1 MLDDATCFLPQ
12 WANILVRLESRVQ
25 AGKQLVSDADL
36 LLERIEEGIVAHGGD
51 LGGWTRREA
60 GRLQLFDGRVTLTA
74 RLADEQPHEMAV
86 HTHLLATL
94 HDHDDEV
101 LDACVMG
108 FGEDRATALGEAALI
123 WITCVAGPIK
133 SFLDGR
139 PVCMTCQAGTP
150 AGDRAKGYS
159 PGDYGLTGLQAFV
172 GPAVCRL
179 FNDERVQAA
188 LDDTKP
194 WFRYARESAAPRR
207 VHLAKATILADGA
220 QGWERDLEIDG
231 HELSY
236 HETNWPAGIAAPQA
250 GYVTRFA
257 VFAFPQDSAEL
268 VQRVDLERTIRHF
281 AENYARFSSVDELMA
296 KMVEQGFDPDH
307 VHQVESISTIAFGR
321 VFFEGS
327 GVNYSPTIIRA
338 LGTGEIGTDVPL
350 MTLPT
355 FTRARAL
362 APDLGDTLSREDFQ
376 ALCLYNAESHA
387 IMQAMEAQGDKLD
400 LRGLRMFPCVVPD
413 LGASDET
420 MTKAMAKLQ
429 ALIDERRKQVKKPWW
444 KFW

>member
-1 MLDDATCFLPQ
+1 M
-12 WANILVRLESRVQ
+12 
-25 AGKQLVSDADL
+25 SDTEL
-36 LLERIEEGIVAHGGD
+36 LLERIEEGLASHGGD
-51 LGGWTRREA
+51 LGGWTRREE
-60 GRLQLFDGRVTLTA
+60 GRLHLFDGRVSLVA
-74 RLADEQPHEMAV
+74 QLADEQPHEMAV

-108 FGEDRATALGEAALI
+108 FGNDRPTALSEAAVV

-139 PVCMTCQAGTP
+139 PVCMTCQAGAP
-150 AGDRAKGYS
+150 SGDPKQGYS
-159 PGDYGLTGLQAFV
+159 SGDYGLPGLQAYV
-172 GPAVCRL
+172 GPALCRL

-188 LDDTKP
+188 LDDSKP

-207 VHLAKATILADGA
+207 VHLAKATILANGN

-236 HETNWPAGIAAPQA
+236 HEINWPAGIASPQA

-268 VQRVDLERTIRHF
+268 VERAELERTIRHF
-281 AENYARFSSVDELMA
+281 ALNYARFASVDELMT
-296 KMVEQGFDPDH
+296 KMVEQGFDPEL
-307 VHQVESISTIAFGR
+307 VHEVESLSTIAFGR

-338 LGTGEIGTDVPL
+338 LRTGEIETDVPL
-350 MTLPT
+350 MTLPA

-362 APDLGDTLSREDFQ
+362 APELADTLPREGFE

-387 IMQAMEAQGDKLD
+387 IVQAMEPQGTKLD
-400 LRGLRMFPCVVPD
+400 LRGLRMFPSVVPD
-413 LGASDET
+413 RGVSDET
-420 MTKAMAKLQ
+420 MVAAMAKLQ